1 MQEGGT
7 ALWLA
12 CHLGHTEM
20 VRYMLSVCDKFDITA
35 TLQVTRMLAPLRLF
49 IIVVLFCFWLMFFL
63 CADNTISL
71 CVSFCLIF
79 T

>member
-1 MQEGGT
+1 MQMLVNPCNLMLVLTFLNNVCVQEGGT

-49 IIVVLFCFWLMFFL
+49 MVVVLFVC
-63 CADNTISL
+63 
-71 CVSFCLIF
+71 
-79 T
+79 